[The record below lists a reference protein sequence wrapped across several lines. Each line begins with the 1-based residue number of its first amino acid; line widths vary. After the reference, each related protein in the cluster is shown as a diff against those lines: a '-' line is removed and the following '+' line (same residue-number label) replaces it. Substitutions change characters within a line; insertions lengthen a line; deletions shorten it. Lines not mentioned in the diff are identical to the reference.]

1 MKTKSITYSK
11 VFSLGNY
18 ENEKIGVEIE
28 IQDGDD
34 VQKAIQD
41 ARQFVEFNHKL
52 NGFNSELAQCEHVIK
67 NPDDFTGMQVKRAQ
81 DRMSQIQDAIN
92 NGVRLLSQPDNDDLP
107 M

>member
-1 MKTKSITYSK
+1 MKTKTVSYSK

-28 IQDGDD
+28 IQEGDD

-52 NGFNSELAQCEHVIK
+52 NGFNTELSQCEHVIS

-81 DRMSQIQDAIN
+81 DRMSQIQDAIQ
-92 NGVRLLSQPDNDDLP
+92 NGVKLLSN
-107 M
+107 

>member
-52 NGFNSELAQCEHVIK
+52 NGFNSELSQCEHVIS
-67 NPDDFTGMQVKRAQ
+67 NPDDFTGTQVKRAQ
-81 DRMSQIQDAIN
+81 DRIKQIQDAID
-92 NGVRLLSQPDNDDLP
+92 NGIKLLN
-107 M
+107 